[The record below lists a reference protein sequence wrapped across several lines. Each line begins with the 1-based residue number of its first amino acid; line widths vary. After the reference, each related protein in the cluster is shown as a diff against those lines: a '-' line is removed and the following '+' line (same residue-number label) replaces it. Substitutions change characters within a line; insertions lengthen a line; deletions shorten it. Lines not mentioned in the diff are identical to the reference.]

1 MKRPR
6 MSIRLAMVVVALS
19 AVPLGF
25 YAKDLSAR
33 RATYV
38 FEAEYHTR
46 REREELHNVSVFD
59 QGHRSGA
66 PNINEPRIVLL
77 EQAARLSL
85 VHHAELK
92 QKYQRALARPW
103 ESVEPDP
110 VDVGEQLVRQSLY
123 VH

>member
-1 MKRPR
+1 

-25 YAKDLSAR
+25 WAKELPAR
-33 RATYV
+33 RASYAY
-38 FEAEYHTR
+38 EAEYHAR
-46 REREELHNVSVFD
+46 REREELHNVSEFD
-59 QGHRSGA
+59 RGHRLGA
-66 PNINEPRIVLL
+66 TNGNEPRIVLL

-110 VDVGEQLVRQSLY
+110 VDVGEKLIWQSLY